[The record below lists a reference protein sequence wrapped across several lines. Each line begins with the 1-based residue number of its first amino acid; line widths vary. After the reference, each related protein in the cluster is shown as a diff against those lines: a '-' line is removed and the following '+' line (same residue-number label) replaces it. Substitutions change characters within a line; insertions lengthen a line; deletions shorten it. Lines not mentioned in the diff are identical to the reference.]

1 MNWGNRRNRQRLRR
15 SPMPD
20 THIAVSQEVDQY
32 APQRM
37 AAAAA
42 AKAKRLWPG
51 AIGEVLADEIMALL
65 DLPAW
70 MRSQTRTQRLI
81 EAIENIAEEPA
92 SPRDERPA
100 A

>member
-1 MNWGNRRNRQRLRR
+1 
-15 SPMPD
+15 MPD
-20 THIAVSQEVDQY
+20 SHIAVSQETDQY
-32 APQRM
+32 AAHRM

-51 AIGEVLADEIMALL
+51 VIGEVLAFEIMSAL

-70 MRSQTRTQRLI
+70 LRSQSRTCRLVD
-81 EAIENIAEEPA
+81 AILEFAEEPA
-92 SPRDERPA
+92 GARDERPA

>member
-1 MNWGNRRNRQRLRR
+1 
-15 SPMPD
+15 MPD
-20 THIAVSQEVDQY
+20 RHIAVSQEVDQY
-32 APQRM
+32 AAQRI

-42 AKAKRLWPG
+42 GKAKRLWPG
-51 AIGEVLADEIMALL
+51 VIGEVLADEIMALL

-81 EAIENIAEEPA
+81 DAIRNFAEEPA
-92 SPRDERPA
+92 ASLDERPA